1 MKENQRCCEER
12 SLKDYFQRAEGN
24 LVGQVNIIYI
34 KRMRREKGDIREPTK
49 EQGQNLN
56 MIKIQFWLDGTFI

>member
-1 MKENQRCCEER
+1 MKENQGCWEKR

-34 KRMRREKGDIREPTK
+34 KRMRGKKG
-49 EQGQNLN
+49 
-56 MIKIQFWLDGTFI
+56 